1 MRGALNALTMGS
13 TRLWLPS
20 LRSVDSQRGGFS
32 IVLLGHVLSGRCNGL
47 KGRYFVHGSASIGIL
62 SQHLAVLFFY
72 SSLDILTSSQLSSKD
87 LLKRGSAGY

>member
-1 MRGALNALTMGS
+1 MSVALTMGS

-47 KGRYFVHGSASIGIL
+47 NGWYFFHGSASIGIL
-62 SQHLAVLFFY
+62 GLCVSVCEATRRNKIEDVNR
-72 SSLDILTSSQLSSKD
+72 KC
-87 LLKRGSAGY
+87 